1 MSAALSISDL
11 RSAEDYGQQ
20 LRQLLPQGAA
30 WDFAEDSSFAQL
42 LAALGEEFAR
52 IDGRALA
59 LIEEADPRTT
69 LELLPDWERIAGL
82 PDACTGAP
90 DNVGERQIALHQKLT
105 RTGAQNRGAY
115 IELAARVGYLI
126 EIEEHR
132 PARMGMRLG
141 ERLNGPLWTFVW
153 TVHVR
158 PFDGWLEEVTFLAQA
173 RLGDRLGV
181 RLRGFG
187 ALDVECLIRRAAP
200 AHTNVLFAYDVEPAA
215 SLWIDLSL

>member
-1 MSAALSISDL
+1 MSVIDL
-11 RSAEDYGQQ
+11 PRPPEAYADQ

-30 WDFAEDSSFAQL
+30 WDFPEDSVFAAFL
-42 LAALGEEFAR
+42 LGLGDEFAR
-52 IDGRALA
+52 IDGRGLD

-69 LELLPDWERIAGL
+69 LELLPDWERIAAL

-90 DNVGERQIALHQKLT
+90 DNAGERQAALHQKLT
-105 RTGAQNRGAY
+105 RIGAQNAAAY
-115 IELAARVGYLI
+115 IELAARVGYVI

-132 PARMGMRLG
+132 PARMGMMLG
-141 ERLNGPLWTFVW
+141 DRLNGPLWTFTW

-158 PFDGWLEEVTFLAQA
+158 PFDGWLEESTFLAQA
-173 RLGDRLGV
+173 RIGDRLGV

-200 AHTNVLFAYDVEPAA
+200 AHTNVLFAYDVEPTAA
-215 SLWIDLSL
+215 FWLDFTL